1 MSGATTDDSQSSIL
15 PKELFASVS
24 THFMMFWG
32 PLCHRFAVKYVFTP
46 HDHPH
51 AITPGASQTSRVP
64 SRTSLTH
71 PRHMRSFVSGFKY
84 LQVVNSV
91 EKPNVYRVYNCI
103 NYYGAHP
110 N

>member
-1 MSGATTDDSQSSIL
+1 MSGATTDDSQSSIR

-32 PLCHRFAVKYVFTP
+32 PFVSPLCHRFAVKYVFTP

-91 EKPNVYRVYNCI
+91 EKPNVSCI
-103 NYYGAHP
+103 LLCIQP
-110 N
+110 